1 MYRFYKKKYALP
13 ADLWNSTRVSTLR
26 VCLPPS
32 SAAQNDSERQMTI
45 VLYHGQMTVVALAD
59 AVGEIAAALQ
69 PCDGSY
75 TVADCEK
82 RPDR

>member
-1 MYRFYKKKYALP
+1 MELDAGLDAQSLP
-13 ADLWNSTRVSTLR
+13 SAVERT
-26 VCLPPS
+26 
-32 SAAQNDSERQMTI
+32 AAQNDSERQMTI

-59 AVGEIAAALQ
+59 AVGETAAALQ
-69 PCDGSY
+69 PCDGSD